1 MKLIPSNVV
10 QLLLFLA
17 HMQSNLIK
25 TRIVCRAAVVER
37 YSGLVFPSRCLLPGM
52 GTEQKLLAVSSW
64 VKQPNLLS
72 FGYRHSESHALG
84 FYADGPGALV
94 AASILLDFGQTECL
108 ISRKRNETDA
118 MASSQLSVQ
127 CLENILASTKFTFVL
142 KFAAPFDGAAVIQDI
157 LKGTKPRRQ
166 DTRGDLEVWEQ
177 LQAILLDSCEQL
189 NGRNRGEFLQISLS
203 FTAGGNSCR
212 ADSSEGDNDQQCSA
226 ASDDVKIKTPHRQA
240 PGKKSVLGI
249 SPSEQAPRVLV
260 TANGRA
266 IGIIEECSA
275 LSRAFLRA
283 ILYTNDGTMSR
294 TADSIA
300 TELEA
305 LLLLECHKKMQKKKR
320 KGVKLEKRRI
330 LAPKG
335 ASQMKVAA
343 TSHAKQISI
352 PRPKTN
358 MTLIFRSLVVFVA
371 SFNAF
376 RFGAN
381 YLTSHDCLQRRFM
394 AS

>member
-1 MKLIPSNVV
+1 MKLIPLNVV
-10 QLLLFLA
+10 QLLLLVA

-25 TRIVCRAAVVER
+25 TPIACRAAVVER
-37 YSGLVFPSRCLLPGM
+37 HSGLVFPSRCLLPGM
-52 GTEQKLLAVSSW
+52 GAEQKLLAVSSW

-72 FGYRHSESHALG
+72 FGHRNSESHALG
-84 FYADGPGALV
+84 LYADGPGALV

-108 ISRKRNETDA
+108 ISRKMNETDA
-118 MASSQLSVQ
+118 MASTQLSVQ
-127 CLENILASTKFTFVL
+127 CLENILTSTDFTFVL
-142 KFAAPFDGAAVIQDI
+142 KFAAPFDGASVIQEI
-157 LKGTKPRRQ
+157 LKGTKSQRQ

-177 LQAILLDSCEQL
+177 LQAILLDCRERLS
-189 NGRNRGEFLQISLS
+189 GRTWRESLQISFS

-226 ASDDVKIKTPHRQA
+226 ASDNVKIKMPHRQA
-240 PGKKSVLGI
+240 PGGESVLGI

-260 TANGRA
+260 AANSRA

-305 LLLLECHKKMQKKKR
+305 LLLSECHKRGQKMKR
-320 KGVKLEKRRI
+320 KGINLEKRTI
-330 LAPKG
+330 LAPIV
-335 ASQMKVAA
+335 ASKMKVAA
-343 TSHAKQISI
+343 TSHPKQISI
-352 PRPKTN
+352 PRPKIN

-376 RFGAN
+376 RFGAT
-381 YLTSHDCLQRRFM
+381 YLTSHACL
-394 AS
+394 